1 MNKRNEKNQRHG
13 PWEKYWVNGQLYW
26 KGTYLNGIHHGL
38 WESYRDNGKLLYKG
52 SFINGIQIGYWIEN
66 NKTLFYL

>member
-1 MNKRNEKNQRHG
+1 MNQRNKYG
-13 PWEKYWVNGQLYW
+13 NRDGNWEDHYFNGQLSY
-26 KGTYLNGIHHGL
+26 KGSYLNGIHHGL